1 MHMYIPKAALANTVE
16 HMCVCKYLYIPIHK
30 YICMCVSV
38 CACVCV
44 CVCKSTIALTFKNQT
59 KKLSLWH
66 AKAALRNV
74 CHQPLRIYAIY
85 AKLTIY

>member
-1 MHMYIPKAALANTVE
+1 MYIPKAALANTVE
-16 HMCVCKYLYIPIHK
+16 LMRVCKYLYIPTHK
-30 YICMCVSV
+30 YICICVR
-38 CACVCV
+38 VCV

-74 CHQPLRIYAIY
+74 WHQPLRIYAIY